1 MLHRL
6 ENVLFSTADVAASV
20 SQKGYDGPENRNHS
34 VSVAVQIDCERG
46 LKTMLSSL

>member
-6 ENVLFSTADVAASV
+6 ETVLFSTADAVVSL

-34 VSVAVQIDCERG
+34 VSVALQIDCEQ
-46 LKTMLSSL
+46 S